1 MSYAFIKLQYI
12 CNLPFISHFPNAT
25 YLLTKDYGKKMAVR
39 KLYLTRIKPRI
50 KMALMDIPPDKYARI
65 LSLCTVTM

>member
-25 YLLTKDYGKKMAVR
+25 YLLTKDYGKK
-39 KLYLTRIKPRI
+39 KWL
-50 KMALMDIPPDKYARI
+50 
-65 LSLCTVTM
+65 